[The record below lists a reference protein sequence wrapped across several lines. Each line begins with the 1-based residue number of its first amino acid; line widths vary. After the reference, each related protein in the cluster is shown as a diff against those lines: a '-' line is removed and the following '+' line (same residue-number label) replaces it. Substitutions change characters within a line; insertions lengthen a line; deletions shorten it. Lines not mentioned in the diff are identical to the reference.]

1 MSARAF
7 EVRGASLGP
16 GTRGSGTGGLGRG
29 ARRKT
34 DEAMMLKYLRLPMLL
49 KSGLPGNSNL
59 KVEKVENWSG
69 NAMDRGRAKD
79 KKVSLSK
86 GQSGLGL
93 NTGETKGQ
101 YMFVGQQLHLLE
113 LLITLISYINH
124 FYYRS
129 KYSCLYTLVVAT

>member
-1 MSARAF
+1 
-7 EVRGASLGP
+7 
-16 GTRGSGTGGLGRG
+16 
-29 ARRKT
+29 
-34 DEAMMLKYLRLPMLL
+34 MLL

-86 GQSGLGL
+86 GQSGLVL
-93 NTGETKGQ
+93 NTGETKVQ
-101 YMFVGQQLHLLE
+101 YMFVGKQLHLLE